1 MKKTY
6 SAPKLT
12 IIEAENDQ
20 IIAGSLGIYDDSL
33 IGSEEQLSKGRLPYN
48 DWDNIWK

>member
-6 SAPKLT
+6 NAPKLT

-20 IIAGSLGIYDDSL
+20 IIASSLFTSDGFA
-33 IGSEEQLSKGRLPYN
+33 GSEEQLSKGRLPYN